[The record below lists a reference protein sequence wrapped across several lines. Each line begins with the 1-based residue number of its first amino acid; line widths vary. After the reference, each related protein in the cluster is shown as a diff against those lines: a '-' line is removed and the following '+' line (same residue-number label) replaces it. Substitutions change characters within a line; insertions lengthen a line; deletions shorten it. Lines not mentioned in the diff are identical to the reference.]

1 MSDVILLS
9 ALLLRMQPDGEG
21 GAAALA
27 PILGDLGRAA
37 LGRLRGDGT
46 GVSWTLDFAA
56 TGLRACRY
64 ARRGFWWTTD
74 WSGDCVLLVPS
85 LRLWAVARFL
95 ALGLALGVWCRN
107 VGHPDVFVREAE
119 AEERR
124 KEAGSASS
132 LGDAPED
139 AGRARAERVLA
150 DGAATFAERYGAVRT
165 FVDEMAK
172 PVGALGTLEAWAA
185 RLGALRRSTRP
196 AVGDVVHIVFAADHG
211 AAKAKEEGG
220 EACSAYPQAV
230 TTAVFRG
237 IAGGGGCG
245 CNVLGEA
252 NGVQRVQ
259 ILDVGCAGALA
270 VGGAGPA
277 AFKLEGGTRNFC
289 LEPAMTPAEARALI
303 AAGRQAAAASVA
315 EMTAGF
321 GALVL
326 GEIGIGNTTCAA
338 ALVAAFTGAAP
349 EEVVDA
355 GARVGRAPDPAKR
368 AQKVDVVTRALARA
382 GVVDVAAARAD
393 PVAVL
398 AELGGAEV
406 CALVGAFLEAGERGG
421 PVLVDGFIAS
431 VAALAAALVE
441 PACSASFFLA
451 TKSAA
456 AGHAAAVA
464 ALQDVAR
471 AAGLPPLPGP
481 ALDMGLRL
489 GEGTGGLLAV
499 PLLRSAAALL
509 DGMQPLAALLES

>member
-1 MSDVILLS
+1 MRATRICVSDIILLS
-9 ALLLRMQPDGEG
+9 ALLLRMQPDGDG
-21 GAAALA
+21 GAAAA
-27 PILGDLGRAA
+27 PRILGDLGRAA
-37 LGRLRGDGT
+37 LGRLRGDKPGE
-46 GVSWTLDFAA
+46 SWTLDFAA
-56 TGLRACRY
+56 KVGLQACPPDT
-64 ARRGFWWTTD
+64 RRGLWWATD
-74 WSGDCVLLVPS
+74 RSGDCVLLVPS
-85 LRLWAVARFL
+85 QRLWAVARFL
-95 ALGLALGVWCRN
+95 ALAVGLGAWCHN

-124 KEAGSASS
+124 KEASS
-132 LGDAPED
+132 TDDDPED

-150 DGAATFAERYGAVRT
+150 DGPATFAERYEAVRT
-165 FVDEMAK
+165 FIDEMAK

-185 RLGALRRSTRP
+185 RLGALRRTTRP
-196 AVGDVVHIVFAADHG
+196 KVGDVMHIVFAADHG
-211 AAKAKEEGG
+211 AAKARSEGG

-237 IAGGGGCG
+237 IAGGGCG

-252 NGVQRVQ
+252 NGVLQTQ

-270 VGGAGPA
+270 VGGGRA

-289 LEPAMTPAEARALI
+289 VEPAMTESEARALI

-315 EMTAGF
+315 AGA

-338 ALVAAFTGAAP
+338 CLVAAFTGTAP

-355 GARVGRAPDPAKR
+355 GARIGRAPDPAKR
-368 AQKVDVVTRALARA
+368 AQKVDVVARALARA
-382 GVVDVAAARAD
+382 GVVDAAAARAD

-406 CALVGAFLEAGERGG
+406 CALVGSFLEAGERGV

-431 VAALAAALVE
+431 AAALAAALAE
-441 PACSASFFLA
+441 PACTNSFFLA

-456 AGHAAAVA
+456 TGHAAAVA
-464 ALQDVAR
+464 ALQQVA
-471 AAGLPPLPGP
+471 GHPPLPGP

-489 GEGTGGLLAV
+489 GEGTGAVLAV

-509 DGMQPLAALLES
+509 DGMEPLAALLGS